1 MKNLVLCLL
10 FIILV
15 SCDTEKNVIYLQD
28 RVVNT
33 EIEVAQG
40 GNIKLRPNDIISIV
54 VSSKDPELALIFN
67 LPKSQLYAANYSK
80 SGLTGTQG
88 EILGYTV
95 DEEGFIDY
103 PILGKVKVEGMTNLE
118 VASNIKSSLISQG
131 LVKDPIVTV
140 EFVNLKVSV
149 LGDVSKP
156 GTYSITRNNTTIF
169 DALSMAGDLNIT
181 GVRDRVFLTRKL
193 ENNNLITYQLDLKSS
208 DIYQSPAFFVQ
219 QDDMI
224 YVEPNK
230 MKTNQSTANAN
241 TFSTSS
247 FWISIASLLT
257 TIMVIII
264 N

>member
-1 MKNLVLCLL
+1 M
-10 FIILV
+10 
-15 SCDTEKNVIYLQD
+15 IYLQD
-28 RVVNT
+28 RVVNA
-33 EIEVAQG
+33 EFEVIQG
-40 GNIKLRPNDIISIV
+40 GDIKLRPNDIISII
-54 VSSKDPELALIFN
+54 VSSKDPELVLIFN

-80 SGLTGTQG
+80 AGITGTQG

-95 DEEGFIDY
+95 DASGCIDF
-103 PILGKVKVEGMTNLE
+103 PVLGKVKVEGMISLE
-118 VASNIKSSLISQG
+118 VAAKIKSMLIEQG

-140 EFVNLKVSV
+140 EFVNLQVSI
-149 LGDVSKP
+149 LGDVASP
-156 GTYSITRNNTTIF
+156 GRYSLTRNNTTIF
-169 DALSMAGDLNIT
+169 DALSMAGDLNVT
-181 GVRDRVFLTRKL
+181 GVRDRVFLTRKM
-193 ENNNLITYQLDLKSS
+193 ENNNLITYQLDLKSN

-224 YVEPNK
+224 YVEPNR